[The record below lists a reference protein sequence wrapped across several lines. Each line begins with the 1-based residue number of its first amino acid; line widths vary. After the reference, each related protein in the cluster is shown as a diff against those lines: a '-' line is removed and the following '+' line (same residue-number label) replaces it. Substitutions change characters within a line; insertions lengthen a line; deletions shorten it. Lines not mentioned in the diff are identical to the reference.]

1 MPCELEGCVY
11 VIHRDGGMPL
21 WFAVERLRQHQL
33 NHVPHVRQP
42 VQQEKV
48 DTKQVDTA
56 QPIQKEVV
64 TEQVDTTQPIHQERQ
79 VLLSMGGGH
88 SDDQLP
94 LPTTQPDVC
103 GGGRCTTSPWVG
115 YDRNRIFRPD
125 TGK

>member
-1 MPCELEGCVY
+1 MEV
-11 VIHRDGGMPL
+11 VTKQVDT
-21 WFAVERLRQHQL
+21 A
-33 NHVPHVRQP
+33 QP
-42 VQQEKV
+42 IQQEV
-48 DTKQVDTA
+48 VTKQVDTA

-103 GGGRCTTSPWVG
+103 ERGSYTTSPQES
-115 YDRNRIFRPD
+115 DNHRQAQTN
-125 TGK
+125 